1 MAKANEKRR
10 RKKRIRR
17 KRIVFWQKTGILIL
31 FSAAIGGGIFG
42 YNQLP
47 KVRVNRF
54 LSKAQAYE
62 EAKDYT
68 NALASY
74 EEALRI
80 EAGTVKA
87 YRYMANLYLDMEDYK
102 AAEEI
107 LYKGISETQD
117 EQIQETYL
125 TVKYNESVNEI
136 NEGICTF
143 KTVERL
149 LEILEDN
156 GEKASV
162 YDLLDTCHERLVE
175 FTDEEGVNSVML
187 SDTEGFGYE
196 RYQAVIEK
204 MLSIY
209 RENGKEE
216 MKRQLMNYI
225 AFQSENLAFTIPDFA
240 AYEELVK
247 QVGSVLGN
255 DELSS
260 LEKCLEKYDE
270 VRQLFVPVLEEF
282 DKENFEI
289 AREFLVSDEYIAI
302 RDAFIEGSMDY
313 WRGETYIPFSNIG
326 VYLHHTEE
334 GWGFSFMDQEKKPA
348 TQSYL
353 KVWGFKWLDNGQQR
367 TAITYVPISKSDNY
381 FPLTEYCMMYWWST
395 PVNMELTEATY
406 ARMNFRFEENTYT
419 KEGKTT
425 EAINDWGGKYE
436 YRDTYE

>member
-162 YDLLDTCHERLVE
+162 YDLLDTCHERLV
-175 FTDEEGVNSVML
+175 
-187 SDTEGFGYE
+187 
-196 RYQAVIEK
+196 
-204 MLSIY
+204 
-209 RENGKEE
+209 
-216 MKRQLMNYI
+216 
-225 AFQSENLAFTIPDFA
+225 
-240 AYEELVK
+240 
-247 QVGSVLGN
+247 
-255 DELSS
+255 
-260 LEKCLEKYDE
+260 
-270 VRQLFVPVLEEF
+270 
-282 DKENFEI
+282 
-289 AREFLVSDEYIAI
+289 
-302 RDAFIEGSMDY
+302 
-313 WRGETYIPFSNIG
+313 
-326 VYLHHTEE
+326 
-334 GWGFSFMDQEKKPA
+334 
-348 TQSYL
+348 
-353 KVWGFKWLDNGQQR
+353 
-367 TAITYVPISKSDNY
+367 
-381 FPLTEYCMMYWWST
+381 
-395 PVNMELTEATY
+395 
-406 ARMNFRFEENTYT
+406 
-419 KEGKTT
+419 
-425 EAINDWGGKYE
+425 
-436 YRDTYE
+436 